1 MKSVQ
6 IKVGYGQPHKMAA
19 AFGVRALGT
28 ALVVIFGCTDFRD
41 KIPEW
46 ASFPSLPQYRSGLP
60 KRSRAPALQ
69 RLRRSDLC
77 TRFKELKRRSTTCVS
92 SAPARPEALWSKN

>member
-1 MKSVQ
+1 V
-6 IKVGYGQPHKMAA
+6 AA

-28 ALVVIFGCTDFRD
+28 ALVVICGFYRLQRQDTR
-41 KIPEW
+41 W
-46 ASFPSLPQYRSGLP
+46 ACFASLQKYRSGLP

-77 TRFKELKRRSTTCVS
+77 TRFI
-92 SAPARPEALWSKN
+92 